1 MTDQAPLVSIAS
13 AAAHPQP
20 AEHRDVSSF
29 LLGAAAGG
37 LAGVVAALLLTGPA
51 RSLAGAIARRIGRD
65 DGGNLRFEL
74 LLQ

>member
-1 MTDQAPLVSIAS
+1 MTDQAPFVSDAP

-20 AEHRDVSSF
+20 AEQRDVSSF

-37 LAGVVAALLLTGPA
+37 LAGVVAALLLTGPV
-51 RSLAGAIARRIGRD
+51 RSLAGAILRRLGRD
-65 DGGNLRFEL
+65 DEGNLRFEL